1 MTHTE
6 EKLLWEEFSR
16 THSQKSREALV
27 LKYLPLIKYVISRMS
42 VTPPVGLDYE
52 DIMSFGVFGLL
63 DAVDKFDTSKGYVFQ
78 TYAIPRIRGA
88 ILDELR
94 KCDWFSRSG
103 REKVQRLN
111 KAVERVL
118 RDTGEIDD
126 EKIMSELGFTEEE
139 YYEVQDLAS
148 RGYVTSLDDTTSLD
162 DGEVS
167 IEATLADDR
176 PGASEYLD
184 EESEKQELAEALS
197 ELPER
202 EKQMLSLYYY
212 EGLTLKEI
220 GQVIGVSESR
230 VSQIHGKALTMLR
243 AILREKMNM

>member
-1 MTHTE
+1 MTDE
-6 EKLLWEEFSR
+6 QELWSEYAR
-16 THSQKSREALV
+16 TRSSKAREALV

-63 DAVDKFDTSKGYVFQ
+63 DAVDKYDASKGYVFQ

-103 REKVQRLN
+103 REKVQKLN
-111 KAVERVL
+111 RAVEKVL
-118 RDTGEIDD
+118 RDKGEIDD
-126 EKIMSELGFTEEE
+126 EAIMSELGFSESE

-148 RGYVTSLDDTTSLD
+148 RGYITSLDDTTPLD

-176 PGASEYLD
+176 PGADEYIEED
-184 EESEKQELAEALS
+184 EERQMVNEALQ

-202 EKQMLSLYYY
+202 EREMLSLYYY

-220 GQVIGVSESR
+220 GQVMGVSESR
-230 VSQIHGKALTMLR
+230 VSQIHGKALTLLR
-243 AILREKMNM
+243 AKLREKLNL

>member
-1 MTHTE
+1 MTYDDE
-6 EKLLWEEFSR
+6 RELWQEYSR
-16 THSQKSREALV
+16 TGSQRARDELV
-27 LKYLPLIKYVISRMS
+27 MKYLPLIKYVIARMS
-42 VTPPVGLDYE
+42 VTPPAGLDFE
-52 DIMSFGVFGLL
+52 DIMSFGIFGLL
-63 DAVDKFDTSKGYVFQ
+63 DAVDKFDADKGYVFQ
-78 TYAIPRIRGA
+78 TYAISRIRGA

-103 REKVQRLN
+103 REKVQKLN
-111 KAVERVL
+111 RAVEKVM
-118 RDTGEIDD
+118 RDTGEVDD
-126 EKIMSELGFTEEE
+126 DAIMRELGFTEEE

-148 RGYVTSLDDTTSLD
+148 RGYVTSLDDTSQLD

-184 EESEKQELAEALS
+184 EESERQELMEALS

-202 EKQMLSLYYY
+202 ERQMLSLYYY

-220 GQVIGVSESR
+220 GRVLNVSESR
-230 VSQIHGKALTMLR
+230 VSQIHGKALTLLR
-243 AILREKMNM
+243 AKMRQKLNM

>member
-1 MTHTE
+1 MTPSE
-6 EKLLWEEFSR
+6 EKVLWDEFSR
-16 THSQKSREALV
+16 TRSIQARDALV
-27 LKYLPLIKYVISRMS
+27 LKYLPLIKYVIARMS

-52 DIMSFGVFGLL
+52 DIMSFGIFGLL

-103 REKVQRLN
+103 REKVQKLN
-111 KAVERVL
+111 RAVEKVM
-118 RDTGEIDD
+118 RDTGEVDD

-148 RGYVTSLDDTTSLD
+148 RGYVTSLDDTTPLD

-220 GQVIGVSESR
+220 GQVMGVSESR